1 MPILLF
7 RNEVE
12 QEEFELWVN
21 DNPAVIKLIEE
32 KLENNAIFEHIL
44 IKANHDVFVREQG
57 IKEIAISYGLYKE
70 WGKGLCDGR
79 CFIM

>member
-7 RNEVE
+7 RNKME
-12 QEEFELWVN
+12 QEEFEVWVN
-21 DNPAVIKLIEE
+21 DNSDVIKLIEE

-44 IKANHDVFVREQG
+44 IKANRDGYVREQG

-70 WGKGLCDGR
+70 WGKGLCDGKS
-79 CFIM
+79 FI